1 MWVIKRLSSSADKPR
16 SPHTMDAIKSRV
28 FVCPDDDLGRWPA
41 KQDSTQR
48 GRWRRV
54 FAWTNHSEEMQK
66 LCRQMQ
72 LHCDGLW
79 PRLRVGNCLASYLGI
94 AAIDAAHKSAR
105 RAQED
110 IEATGPTFEGERQR
124 KRETDM
130 LTVCVAPGSK
140 NVSFFSRNFW
150 GVATVCDMF
159 WFVSPMFMGLCC
171 RESQAMR
178 PTRCRCRCLVRLVAW
193 WWSSCPRFL

>member
-1 MWVIKRLSSSADKPR
+1 
-16 SPHTMDAIKSRV
+16 
-28 FVCPDDDLGRWPA
+28 
-41 KQDSTQR
+41 
-48 GRWRRV
+48 
-54 FAWTNHSEEMQK
+54 
-66 LCRQMQ
+66 MQ

-79 PRLRVGNCLASYLGI
+79 ARLRVGNCLASYLGI

-105 RAQED
+105 RAQD
-110 IEATGPTFEGERQR
+110 VEATGTTFERERESR
-124 KRETDM
+124 NLGKREREKESRNRETDM

-171 RESQAMR
+171 RERAMR
-178 PTRCRCRCLVRLVAW
+178 PTRCRCRCSTPSCLVVELPALSLTRSISLCLT
-193 WWSSCPRFL
+193 SSLECCYRWH

>member
-1 MWVIKRLSSSADKPR
+1 MNMSASFFNFHISHAWSFDLVIKLQKNEENSLEFYIRCMFMWVIKRLSSSADKPR

-54 FAWTNHSEEMQK
+54 FAWTNQSEEMQKKIK

-72 LHCDGLW
+72 LHYDGLW

-110 IEATGPTFEGERQR
+110 IEATGQTFEGGREKEGDRHVDSLCGTR
-124 KRETDM
+124 K
-130 LTVCVAPGSK
+130 
-140 NVSFFSRNFW
+140 
-150 GVATVCDMF
+150 
-159 WFVSPMFMGLCC
+159 
-171 RESQAMR
+171 
-178 PTRCRCRCLVRLVAW
+178 
-193 WWSSCPRFL
+193 

>member
-1 MWVIKRLSSSADKPR
+1 MRALASKAGQHAEENEDAFLHEQISQKRCKK
-16 SPHTMDAIKSRV
+16 I
-28 FVCPDDDLGRWPA
+28 
-41 KQDSTQR
+41 
-48 GRWRRV
+48 
-54 FAWTNHSEEMQK
+54 K

-72 LHCDGLW
+72 LHCQGLW

-110 IEATGPTFEGERQR
+110 IEATGPTFEGERGER

-140 NVSFFSRNFW
+140 NVSFFPGIFE
-150 GVATVCDMF
+150 AYQL
-159 WFVSPMFMGLCC
+159 FVTCFDLCRQC
-171 RESQAMR
+171 LWACVVERAR
-178 PTRCRCRCLVRLVAW
+178 P
-193 WWSSCPRFL
+193 